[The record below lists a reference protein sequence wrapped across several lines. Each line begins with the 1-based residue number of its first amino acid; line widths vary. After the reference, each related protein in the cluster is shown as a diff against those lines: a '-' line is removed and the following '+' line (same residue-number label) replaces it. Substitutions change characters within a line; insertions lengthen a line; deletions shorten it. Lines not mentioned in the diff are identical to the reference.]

1 MKNFNIKHKK
11 TIKKVQ
17 LFDLKEYFLF
27 VILEIK

>member
-1 MKNFNIKHKK
+1 MKNFNKKHKK

-17 LFDLKEYFLF
+17 LIDLKEYFLF